1 MQWLYGSSNA
11 GFVKAV
17 ASSTHGVRSIL
28 IKFNFIIILG
38 GAVASCL
45 VRSSPDR
52 TGGIRALARDIVLCY
67 CARHFTLT
75 EPRSPGHGINGYRR
89 I

>member
-1 MQWLYGSSNA
+1 MRV
-11 GFVKAV
+11 FVKAV

-45 VRSSPDR
+45 VRSSLDR
-52 TGGIRALARDIVLCY
+52 TGGVRTLAGDIVLYY
-67 CARHFTLT
+67 CARHFTFT
-75 EPRSPGHGINGYRR
+75 VPRSPRHGINGYR
-89 I
+89 

>member
-1 MQWLYGSSNA
+1 MQRLYRSSNA

-17 ASSTHGVRSIL
+17 ASSTRSLRSIL

-52 TGGIRALARDIVLCY
+52 AVGARALAGDIVLCY

-75 EPRSPGHGINGYRR
+75 VPRSPWHGING
-89 I
+89 

>member
-1 MQWLYGSSNA
+1 MGV
-11 GFVKAV
+11 VKAV
-17 ASSTHGVRSIL
+17 ASSRHGVRSIL

-45 VRSSPDR
+45 VCSSPDR
-52 TGGIRALARDIVLCY
+52 AVGARALAGDILCCY

-75 EPRSPGHGINGYRR
+75 VPRSK
-89 I
+89 